1 MKLTNPLTDTTK
13 MKRELDYPDRSKSLK
28 AAELITSSFIN
39 RKHEAQMVLWVHS
52 TRTQGVKSI
61 LHTLFCKTEAE
72 RETLQLHPVKTILSY
87 WLKPEDCVSIN
98 ENYSK
103 ISFISKTARFIHKI
117 IASKIQQWIKRA
129 ACLGQVGFVPSRKSV
144 HCLKVNGSDKVM
156 SLAKGERAHDH
167 VN

>member
-1 MKLTNPLTDTTK
+1 MKLTNPLTNTTK

-87 WLKPEDCVSIN
+87 
-98 ENYSK
+98 
-103 ISFISKTARFIHKI
+103 
-117 IASKIQQWIKRA
+117 
-129 ACLGQVGFVPSRKSV
+129 
-144 HCLKVNGSDKVM
+144 
-156 SLAKGERAHDH
+156 
-167 VN
+167 